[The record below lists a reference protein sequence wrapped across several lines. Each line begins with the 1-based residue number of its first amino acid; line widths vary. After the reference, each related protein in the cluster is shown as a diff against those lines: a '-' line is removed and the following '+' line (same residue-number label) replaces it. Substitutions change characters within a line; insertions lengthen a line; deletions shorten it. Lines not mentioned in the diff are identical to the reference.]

1 MTYEN
6 QLQLIFSRMLLAL
19 GQMVCNISCFDE
31 IEAAL
36 TIIKCYFYYIIY
48 TPVMILWIQC
58 ILCEKQY
65 CFISQTIKFLLH
77 ELGSQF
83 SLDYGLKQNKKRKA
97 NSDNIRAI
105 ESIVARESYMVC
117 EYALHHSGIRNYS
130 GKGKFYDT

>member
-58 ILCEKQY
+58 NDAFFVKSNTALYLK
-65 CFISQTIKFLLH
+65 LL
-77 ELGSQF
+77 SF
-83 SLDYGLKQNKKRKA
+83 C
-97 NSDNIRAI
+97 
-105 ESIVARESYMVC
+105 YM
-117 EYALHHSGIRNYS
+117 N
-130 GKGKFYDT
+130 